1 MIGKVDRQYLPF
13 DSAKDYYDRGMLKW
27 MGFFLSEFNTA
38 MTQFSQQIELPEA
51 MPLSER
57 MRLLGQLYIQGLEST
72 LLCQKEQGLVKYQGV
87 IKDMNSY
94 YVLFESQEGY
104 VQVPYEQI
112 LAIELKEEKHG

>member
-1 MIGKVDRQYLPF
+1 MIGNVDRQYLPF

-38 MTQFSQQIELPEA
+38 MDHFGNQITLSEA
-51 MPLSER
+51 LPLSEK
-57 MRLLGQLYIQGLEST
+57 MRVLGQLYLQGLESV
-72 LLCQKEQGLVKYQGV
+72 LICQKDQQLVKHQGI

-104 VQVPYEQI
+104 VQVPYERI
-112 LAIELKEEKHG
+112 LAIELIEENHG